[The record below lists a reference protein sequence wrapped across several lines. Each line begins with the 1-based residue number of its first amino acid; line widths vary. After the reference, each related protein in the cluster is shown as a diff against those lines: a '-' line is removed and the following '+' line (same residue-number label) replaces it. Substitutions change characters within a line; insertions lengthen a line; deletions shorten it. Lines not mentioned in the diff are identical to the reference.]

1 MRAEQWTAHSCCDAG
16 DAGYDA
22 SYVLSVPESRA
33 VDVYG
38 PAERAFNHSMS
49 AQRIVIEWVRA
60 SGAAQRCR
68 TLDTFLTRAQFF
80 NDVVS
85 KFRYLDSVRKMK
97 IEAAGDVSASYRV
110 AVILRNLIAC
120 ETQNTQAS
128 IYFGAVLPTLEEYC
142 ELLNALPAAM

>member
-1 MRAEQWTAHSCCDAG
+1 M
-16 DAGYDA
+16 
-22 SYVLSVPESRA
+22 LSVPESRA

-68 TLDTFLTRAQFF
+68 TLDTFVTRAQFF

-97 IEAAGDVSASYRV
+97 IEAAGDVSASYRRCDSPESHRV
-110 AVILRNLIAC
+110 RDAEHAGEHLLRCGAPYAGGVLRAAERAAC
-120 ETQNTQAS
+120 RYVMFSLARWSPRYHSYHSLRQ
-128 IYFGAVLPTLEEYC
+128 P
-142 ELLNALPAAM
+142 P